1 MKDKVVKHHLAINDL
16 TASFDFFSKATKSLD
31 DLTEE
36 EDEQAIRV
44 VNELNKFMIMICN
57 KYQSPTIDF

>member
-1 MKDKVVKHHLAINDL
+1 MKDKELKYQLAFNNL
-16 TASFDFFSKATKSLD
+16 KESFDFFSKAIISLD

-36 EDEQAIRV
+36 EDVQAIRV

-57 KYQSPTIDF
+57 KYQLPII